1 MRALVRV
8 KHTQRAAAV
17 LALQAGRERATGECF
32 KLVSKGTAVANA
44 ARSGS
49 LAEKL
54 HRRPEQVQE
63 EVARLRTLACANDRV
78 SPLVPFPWDAGASEI
93 DERCP
98 SWIGGISLTP
108 NPTSPGLLA
117 AAVCADVLCP
127 LACLYHMFYNHSE
140 LECLK

>member
-1 MRALVRV
+1 VRALVRV

-54 HRRPEQVQE
+54 HRRPEQCKKRSLGC
-63 EVARLRTLACANDRV
+63 ARWHA
-78 SPLVPFPWDAGASEI
+78 
-93 DERCP
+93 
-98 SWIGGISLTP
+98 
-108 NPTSPGLLA
+108 PTTEYRL
-117 AAVCADVLCP
+117 
-127 LACLYHMFYNHSE
+127 
-140 LECLK
+140 